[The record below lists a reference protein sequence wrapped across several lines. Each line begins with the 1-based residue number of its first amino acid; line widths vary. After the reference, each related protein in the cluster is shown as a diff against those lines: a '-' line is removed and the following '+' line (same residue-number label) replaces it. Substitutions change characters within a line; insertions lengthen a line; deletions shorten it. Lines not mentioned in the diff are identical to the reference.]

1 MNVRRPTILDVAST
15 AGVSTATVSRV
26 INGAQN
32 VDKEL
37 SRRVRSAVRAT
48 GYVPNAA
55 GRSLR
60 SGASAQVAVVT
71 PDAENPYFTRV
82 ISEVERMAR
91 GQGYSVMVAHTE
103 DDLERE
109 REVFPQLVSRQ
120 IAGVILT
127 VVDENL
133 SDVTP
138 LLAAGTPLVLVDRRV
153 HGADVDLVVTDNLDA
168 GRRGAQHL
176 AEQGFRRPVVLT
188 GPEGLTSTEDR
199 VRGFLAEWSRIGAA
213 GGDAL
218 GAAADDA
225 PGSSRAGALEAP
237 RVIRGDLHLD
247 SGREATEAV
256 LAEGWAD
263 VVYATNN
270 RMSAGAFEAM
280 RGLDRAGA
288 AGAAGAAAPLSGA
301 GVPGLLATD
310 DDLWTRLV
318 TPSVSVV
325 QQPIRATGR
334 TAARLLGQRMQEPGE
349 DPSTILLRPR
359 ILERE
364 STRRREG

>member
-1 MNVRRPTILDVAST
+1 MSPAMNVRRPTILDVASA

-37 SRRVRSAVRAT
+37 SRRVRSAVRST

-138 LLAAGTPLVLVDRRV
+138 LLAAGMPLVLVDRRV

-168 GRRGAQHL
+168 GHRGARHL

-199 VRGFLAEWSRIGAA
+199 VRGFLAEWSR
-213 GGDAL
+213 L
-218 GAAADDA
+218 GAADD
-225 PGSSRAGALEAP
+225 GLEPP

-247 SGREATEAV
+247 SGHEAMEAV
-256 LAEGWAD
+256 LAEAWAD
-263 VVYATNN
+263 AVYATNN

-280 RGLDRAGA
+280 RGL
-288 AGAAGAAAPLSGA
+288 AAA
-301 GVPGLLATD
+301 PGLLATD

-349 DPSTILLRPR
+349 DPSTILLHPR

>member
-1 MNVRRPTILDVAST
+1 MNVRRPTILDVASA

-26 INGAQN
+26 VNGAQN

-37 SRRVRSAVRAT
+37 SRRVRSAVRST

-199 VRGFLAEWSRIGAA
+199 VRGFLAEWSRVGAS
-213 GGDAL
+213 GGD
-218 GAAADDA
+218 
-225 PGSSRAGALEAP
+225 ALEAP

-247 SGREATEAV
+247 SGREATQAV

-288 AGAAGAAAPLSGA
+288 ADGADGPGI
-301 GVPGLLATD
+301 PGLLATD

-349 DPSTILLRPR
+349 DPSTILLHPR

>member
-1 MNVRRPTILDVAST
+1 MNVRRPTILDVASA

-26 INGAQN
+26 VNGAQN

-37 SRRVRSAVRAT
+37 SRRVRSAVRST

-120 IAGVILT
+120 VAGVILT

-176 AEQGFRRPVVLT
+176 AEQGFRRPVVLA

-199 VRGFLAEWSRIGAA
+199 VRGFLAEWSRVGGAD
-213 GGDAL
+213 GG
-218 GAAADDA
+218 
-225 PGSSRAGALEAP
+225 LEAP
-237 RVIRGDLHLD
+237 RVTRGDLHLD
-247 SGREATEAV
+247 SGREAMAAV
-256 LAEGWAD
+256 LAEEWAD
-263 VVYATNN
+263 AVYATNN

-280 RGLDRAGA
+280 RGLGTA
-288 AGAAGAAAPLSGA
+288 
-301 GVPGLLATD
+301 PGLLATD

-349 DPSTILLRPR
+349 DPSTILLHPR

>member
-1 MNVRRPTILDVAST
+1 MNVRRPTILDVASA

-37 SRRVRSAVRAT
+37 SRRVRSAVRST

-91 GQGYSVMVAHTE
+91 GEGYSVMVAHTE
-103 DDLERE
+103 DDISRE

-133 SDVTP
+133 SDVSP
-138 LLAAGTPLVLVDRRV
+138 LLNANVPLVLVDRRV
-153 HGADVDLVVTDNLDA
+153 HGAESDLVVTDNLEA
-168 GRRGAQHL
+168 GRLGAQHL
-176 AEQGFRRPVVLT
+176 RAQGYRRPVLMA

-199 VRGFLAEWSRIGAA
+199 VRGFLAEWSRGMRADESRSDRSQADGAES
-213 GGDAL
+213 GGT
-218 GAAADDA
+218 
-225 PGSSRAGALEAP
+225 RAGEPAEP
-237 RVIRGDLHLD
+237 VRVIRGDLHLAF
-247 SGREATEAV
+247 GREAMENV

-263 VVYATNN
+263 CAYATNN

-280 RGLDRAGA
+280 RGLSDA
-288 AGAAGAAAPLSGA
+288 
-301 GVPGLLATD
+301 PGLLGTD

-318 TPSVSVV
+318 SPSVSVI

-334 TAARLLGQRMQEPGE
+334 AAARMLGQRMQEPGE

-359 ILERE
+359 LLERE
-364 STRRREG
+364 STQRRDA

>member
-1 MNVRRPTILDVAST
+1 MNVRRPTILDVASA

-26 INGAQN
+26 VNGAQN

-37 SRRVRSAVRAT
+37 SRRVRSAVRST

-199 VRGFLAEWSRIGAA
+199 VRGFLAEWSRVGTR
-213 GGDAL
+213 GDDAL

-225 PGSSRAGALEAP
+225 PEAKGAGALEAP

-247 SGREATEAV
+247 SGREATQAV

-288 AGAAGAAAPLSGA
+288 ADGADGPGI
-301 GVPGLLATD
+301 PGLLATD

-349 DPSTILLRPR
+349 DPSTILLHPR